1 MERKTYTLNDGREIN
16 FRPLQPTDRE
26 QLIQFY
32 RSMSEN
38 ALRWTN
44 PPTDKEIDQK
54 IRFSDYF
61 VSLVTE
67 HDKKVIGY
75 GEIQKDSRRL
85 DGELNIHIHQDYQGV
100 GLGTT
105 MMIMLMKDATDQKL
119 HKINL
124 KVAAENRRAVHLF
137 MKFGFQEQKTTKETY
152 SNKEHNTIFM
162 SKALTL

>member
-16 FRPLQPTDRE
+16 FRSLQSTDRE
-26 QLIQFY
+26 QLIKFY

-38 ALRWTN
+38 ALRWTS
-44 PPTDKEIDQK
+44 PPNDEEINQK
-54 IRFSDYF
+54 IRFPDHY

-67 HDKKVIGY
+67 HNNKVIGY
-75 GEIQKDSRRL
+75 GEIQKDSQKL

-105 MMIMLMKDATDQKL
+105 MMIMLLKDATDQML

-124 KVAAENRRAVHLF
+124 KVAPENRRAVRLF
-137 MKFGFQEQKTTKETY
+137 MKFGFQERKTTKKTY
-152 SNKEHNTIFM
+152 SKEEHDTIFM
-162 SKALTL
+162 SKILTS